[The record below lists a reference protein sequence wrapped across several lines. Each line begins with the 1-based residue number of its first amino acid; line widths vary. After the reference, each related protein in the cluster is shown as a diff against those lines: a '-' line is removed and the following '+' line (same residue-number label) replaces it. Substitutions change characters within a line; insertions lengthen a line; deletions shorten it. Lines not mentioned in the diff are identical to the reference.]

1 MSGID
6 RFLTGNMRP
15 VTINIDSLSP
25 VKVNGFRVNL
35 DGQGWDD
42 FIMLECSNFLQY
54 MFKGGARVLS
64 YDQFREMN
72 DGVSLSVKTPPRGTT
87 TTSSTVRRQES
98 DFDWSR
104 LLWTGTR
111 LMLGSEPLLD
121 DSLYKNHIERLKR
134 VQLERMEPIYTKNN
148 GHPPSGDWINTEELI
163 TQIDRVANA
172 CMRIAAAGKII
183 AADYAGAGAAAGAAA
198 AGKRGAAAG
207 KIIAADYAG
216 AGAAGAAA
224 AGKRGAAG
232 KSGRNRRRG
241 KSGRN
246 RRRGRV
252 IESAGA

>member
-1 MSGID
+1 MSLLYIVDWVNFKKTQKNNKITDLERLASILRHKIDDLHRSKPDRSQYSWIACVVRYINMSGID

-98 DFDWSR
+98 DFD
-104 LLWTGTR
+104 
-111 LMLGSEPLLD
+111 
-121 DSLYKNHIERLKR
+121 
-134 VQLERMEPIYTKNN
+134 
-148 GHPPSGDWINTEELI
+148 
-163 TQIDRVANA
+163 
-172 CMRIAAAGKII
+172 
-183 AADYAGAGAAAGAAA
+183 
-198 AGKRGAAAG
+198 
-207 KIIAADYAG
+207 
-216 AGAAGAAA
+216 
-224 AGKRGAAG
+224 
-232 KSGRNRRRG
+232 
-241 KSGRN
+241 
-246 RRRGRV
+246 
-252 IESAGA
+252 